1 MALSEEHAK
10 WAREAGEAFAAAEEN
25 ADSMLVTVG
34 KSLRDFF
41 INDEDLIEKGLYKP
55 LRAAFK
61 KSYLATGK
69 NEANVSANWSR
80 ILYQHAWPGV
90 KRAAGKWY
98 KLDDEGNSV
107 PDKERS
113 KKTLKKAAT
122 SPTIEGGEIAGGGS
136 DLLKEQCIQFVRLL
150 GKKAKVDFIDLL
162 VFPDAIEDIAE
173 VLSSRLEEFFD
184 EKGFFDE

>member
-25 ADSMLVTVG
+25 ASSVLVTVG

-41 INDEDLIEKGLYKP
+41 INDEDYQVVVVKALLYQEKGLYKP

-80 ILYQHAWPGV
+80 ILYQHAWPLLP
-90 KRAAGKWY
+90 W
-98 KLDDEGNSV
+98 LLLLWLLL
-107 PDKERS
+107 PW
-113 KKTLKKAAT
+113 
-122 SPTIEGGEIAGGGS
+122 SP
-136 DLLKEQCIQFVRLL
+136 LLPCLL
-150 GKKAKVDFIDLL
+150 LPWLL
-162 VFPDAIEDIAE
+162 LPWPLLPCPLLPRPPLLPRYTFTESLV
-173 VLSSRLEEFFD
+173 V
-184 EKGFFDE
+184 